1 VPASGGPVSA
11 MGCAEVRDL
20 APELTLGVLGG
31 AERAEA
37 ILHVNEC
44 GPCRSFV
51 GELTDAADT
60 LPLLVRE
67 AEPPPGFERRV
78 LSSIGGERG
87 RGIRRWVTVVAATT
101 AAATILSIVAVRLV
115 DHGRDEQPAARRTAI
130 SEARSLP
137 MVDATGQN
145 VGWAFVSDGRPA
157 AVGVSVAYS
166 LPTGRYGV
174 ELLTGEAGRQVDLG
188 RITVTGGG
196 GSWAGTARLPRSGS
210 ASIALVD
217 ATGNIVCRAAFPA

>member
-1 VPASGGPVSA
+1 MGA
-11 MGCAEVRDL
+11 MSCAEVRDL

-31 AERAEA
+31 AVRAEA
-37 ILHVNEC
+37 ILHVDEC
-44 GPCRSFV
+44 WRCRSFV

-60 LPLLVRE
+60 LPLLVPE

-78 LSSIGGERG
+78 LSSMGGG
-87 RGIRRWVTVVAATT
+87 RRRAIRRWVTVVAATA

-115 DHGRDEQPAARRTAI
+115 DRGREEPPAAQRTAI

-166 LPTGRYGV
+166 LPTGRYDIDLLPGGGGRPV
-174 ELLTGEAGRQVDLG
+174 ELGSID
-188 RITVTGGG
+188 VTGGG
-196 GSWAGTARLPRSGS
+196 GSWAGTARLPESGS

-217 ATGNIVCRAAFPA
+217 ATGTIVCRAAFPA